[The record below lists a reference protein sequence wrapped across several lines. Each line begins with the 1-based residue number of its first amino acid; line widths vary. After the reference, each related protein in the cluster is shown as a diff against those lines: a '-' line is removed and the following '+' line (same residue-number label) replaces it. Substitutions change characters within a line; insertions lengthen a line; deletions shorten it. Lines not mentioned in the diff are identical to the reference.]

1 VRVIPRRTLS
11 ALSLDRMQTRVTAI
25 LVARSGAAYLERT
38 LAGLA
43 RQTRRPDAIV
53 AVDAGSTDRSA
64 ELLAASGPTQLVAT
78 TGKVDFGSAIER
90 ALTVAAPPESINDW
104 LWLLAH
110 DNAPQPAALEALL
123 RAVEIAPSVAVA
135 GPKLM
140 RWDAPDVIAEYGE
153 TMTQY
158 GASIVL
164 VEGELDQ
171 AQHDVRSDVL
181 GVAAGGM
188 LVRRTLWTALG
199 GFDPALPSVD
209 AALDFSVRA
218 RLAGFRVVVVPG
230 AKVASDGGP
239 ELFGRT
245 AVSDRRRASTRR
257 AAQLHRRLVY
267 APAAA
272 LPFHWLSLLPLA
284 ILRSIG
290 QLLAKRPGA
299 VGGELSSALSAA
311 FGGSHVAPARRSLKR
326 SRRVGWASIAP
337 LRMPPAAVRE
347 RRAHARDAGRAQ
359 SAIIVTESRAGFV
372 SNGGLWVVLLTGI
385 IGLISWGSLLEA
397 PSLIGGALAPL
408 SETVQQ
414 LWAHV
419 GYGWREIGVGFTGA
433 ADPFSYVLA
442 VLGSITFWSPSFSLV
457 LLYLLALPLSALG
470 AWFAARQLSTRPS
483 LPALAAVLW
492 AIAPPLTGALSGG
505 HLGAVIAHL
514 LLPWLV
520 LAALNSPRSWAA
532 SAGAALLFAAI
543 GASAPSLVP
552 ALVIALLAWIVA
564 RPKSVH
570 RLLGIPIPALALF
583 APLIAQQVLRGNP
596 LALFADPGVP
606 APTAAG
612 SSLQLTLLSPS
623 AGLNGWAAVASSF
636 HLPGVSATVI
646 VAALLLPVG
655 VLALLALF
663 VPGSRRAIPSM
674 IIALLGF
681 ATAVAAS
688 HLQVSHLGSAAVPVW
703 TGSGLSLFWLGL
715 VASALVALDALGR
728 FAIPV
733 GILTGVTVTLLAL
746 PMLGSVLLGTSPV
759 TVGAR
764 ILPAVVTAEAEQHP
778 RVGTLVLT
786 PQPDGGLA
794 ATVQRGSGSTLDD
807 QSTLA
812 ATSTASDATSR
823 DIATVAGNLASRSG
837 FDAGSEMTKLSIGFV
852 LLSPDKTPVHKRTA
866 EALDSNALFAP
877 VGATDNGLLW
887 RFDSLTGEKTIA
899 TVGNTDT
906 ALGNLILVGQGLI
919 FGMTLLLG
927 IPTARRR
934 RRLAVSGSN
943 PGQPADTFDGDGEN
957 E

>member
-1 VRVIPRRTLS
+1 
-11 ALSLDRMQTRVTAI
+11 MQTRVTVI
-25 LVARSGAAYLERT
+25 LVARSGAAHLERT

-43 RQTRRPDAIV
+43 RQSRRPDAIV

-64 ELLAASGPTQLVAT
+64 ELLAASGPTQFVTT
-78 TGKVDFGSAIER
+78 TGKVDFGSAIAR
-90 ALTVAAPPESINDW
+90 ALTVAAPAESVNDW

-123 RAVEIAPSVAVA
+123 GAVEIAPSVAVA

-140 RWDAPDVIAEYGE
+140 RWDQPDVIAEYGE
-153 TMTQY
+153 TMTYY
-158 GASIVL
+158 GASIPL

-188 LVRRTLWTALG
+188 LVRRSLWTALG

-239 ELFGRT
+239 EMFGRAT
-245 AVSDRRRASTRR
+245 VSDRRRASTRR

-272 LPFHWLSLLPLA
+272 LPLHWLSLLPLA
-284 ILRSIG
+284 ILRAIG

-299 VGGELSSALSAA
+299 VGGELGSALTAA
-311 FGGSHVAPARRSLKR
+311 FGGSRIRVARRSLKR
-326 SRRVGWASIAP
+326 IRRVGWASIAP
-337 LRMPPAAVRE
+337 LRMPPAAARE
-347 RRAHARDAGRAQ
+347 RRAQARDAQRTH
-359 SAIIVTESRAGFV
+359 SVVVVTEARAGFV
-372 SNGGLWVVLLTGI
+372 TNGGLWVVLLAGI
-385 IGLISWGSLLEA
+385 IGLISWGSLIGS
-397 PSLIGGALAPL
+397 PSLTGGALSPL
-408 SETVQQ
+408 SDSVQQ
-414 LWAHV
+414 LWSHV
-419 GYGWREIGVGFTGA
+419 GYGWREIGIGFTGA
-433 ADPFSYVLA
+433 ADPFSYLLA

-457 LLYLLALPLSALG
+457 LVYLLALPLAALG
-470 AWFAARQLSTRPS
+470 AWFAARRLSTRAS
-483 LPALAAVLW
+483 LPALAAFLW

-505 HLGAVIAHL
+505 YLGAVIAHL

-520 LAALNSPRSWAA
+520 LAVLNAPRSWAA

-543 GASAPSLVP
+543 AVSTPSLVP

-570 RLLGIPIPALALF
+570 RLLGIPVPAIALF
-583 APLIAQQVLRGNP
+583 APLVVQQVLRGNP

-606 APTAAG
+606 APTATG
-612 SSLQLTLLSPS
+612 SALHLALLSAS
-623 AGLNGWAAVASSF
+623 NGVHGKDGLDGWAGVVQSF
-636 HLPGVSATVI
+636 GLPGVSASI
-646 VAALLLPVG
+646 IIAALLLPVG
-655 VLALLALF
+655 ALALLSLF

-674 IIALLGF
+674 IMALLGF
-681 ATAVAAS
+681 VTAVAAS
-688 HLQVSHLGSAAVPVW
+688 HLQVSHLGSVAVPVW

-715 VASALVALDALGR
+715 VASVLIALDALGR
-728 FAIPV
+728 FAVPV
-733 GILTGVTVTLLAL
+733 GILTAVTATLLVL
-746 PMLGSVLLGTSPV
+746 PMLGSVLLKTTPV
-759 TVGAR
+759 QAGAR

-778 RVGTLVLT
+778 DVGTLVLT
-786 PQPDGGLA
+786 PQPGGGLS

-812 ATSTASDATSR
+812 ATSAFSDPTSR
-823 DIATVAGNLASRSG
+823 RVATVAGNLASRSG
-837 FDAGSEMTKLSIGFV
+837 FDAGSELTKLSIGFV
-852 LLSPDKTPVHKRTA
+852 LLTPNDTGVHKRTS

-887 RFDSLTGEKTIA
+887 RFEGLPNEKTIA

-906 ALGNLILVGQGLI
+906 ALGSLILVGQGII

-927 IPTARRR
+927 IPTVRRR
-934 RRLAVSGSN
+934 RRVTVSGSN

-957 E
+957 D